1 MDHITGCVGRAR
13 EADEALTAIRRGA
26 NVLIHGR
33 AGIGKSAFLRH
44 LRDQLEEGEPPVVFV
59 PAGTTKSALLELAR
73 QVHER
78 CGLAVPEALLPPR
91 TLARARREGSLPW
104 SDLVR
109 PLRRLPVSDTLALLE
124 NSLRRRRFLVLLET
138 LEVPP
143 SQAELFAV
151 ILDCAQVVACMDD
164 SNRRVRID
172 RLLWRF
178 QMRVELKPLSLEES
192 RMIAERWIADNPLR
206 FADEATRDRFL
217 RHIAQASG
225 GVPAA
230 IRGMLEEASKEHEI
244 TPAKARSLYHTAAL
258 QYVDMTPLVVV
269 LLVIAI
275 AGRYVSRG
283 LGDTE
288 MLVLSGVATALFMGL
303 RFFFFQMRSRR

>member
-1 MDHITGCVGRAR
+1 MDDVTGFVGRSR
-13 EADEALTAIRRGA
+13 ESDAALTAIRRGA

-44 LRDQLEEGEPPVVFV
+44 LRGQLGDGEPPVVFV
-59 PAGTTKSALLELAR
+59 PAGTTKSSLLELAR
-73 QVHER
+73 QIHER

-104 SDLVR
+104 NDLVR
-109 PLRRLPVSDTLALLE
+109 PLRRLPVSDTVALLE

-178 QMRVELKPLSLEES
+178 QAQVELKPLPLEES
-192 RMIAERWIADNPLR
+192 RTLAERWIADNPLR
-206 FADEATRDRFL
+206 FADEPTRDRFL

-230 IRGMLEEASKEHEI
+230 IRGMLEEAGKEKEI
-244 TPAKARSLYHTAAL
+244 TPAKARSLYHSAAL

-288 MLVLSGVATALFMGL
+288 MLVLSGVATAIFMGL

>member
-1 MDHITGCVGRAR
+1 MDDVTGFVGRAR
-13 EADEALTAIRRGA
+13 ESDDALTAIRRGA

-44 LRDQLEEGEPPVVFV
+44 LRNRLEGGDLPVVFV
-59 PAGTTKSALLELAR
+59 PAGTTKSSLLELAR
-73 QVHER
+73 QIHER

-104 SDLVR
+104 NDLVR
-109 PLRRLPVSDTLALLE
+109 PLRRLPVSDTVALLE
-124 NSLRRRRFLVLLET
+124 NSLRRQRFLVLLET

-178 QMRVELKPLSLEES
+178 QAQVDAAAVYVNASTRFTDGFVFGFG
-192 RMIAERWIADNPLR
+192 AEIGISTQKLHA
-206 FADEATRDRFL
+206 
-217 RHIAQASG
+217 
-225 GVPAA
+225 
-230 IRGMLEEASKEHEI
+230 RG
-244 TPAKARSLYHTAAL
+244 P
-258 QYVDMTPLVVV
+258 
-269 LLVIAI
+269 
-275 AGRYVSRG
+275 
-283 LGDTE
+283 
-288 MLVLSGVATALFMGL
+288 MGL
-303 RFFFFQMRSRR
+303 EHLVTRRYLVDGDGQTRS

>member
-1 MDHITGCVGRAR
+1 M
-13 EADEALTAIRRGA
+13 
-26 NVLIHGR
+26 
-33 AGIGKSAFLRH
+33 
-44 LRDQLEEGEPPVVFV
+44 VFV
-59 PAGTTKSALLELAR
+59 PAGTTKSSLLELAR
-73 QVHER
+73 QIHER

-91 TLARARREGSLPW
+91 TLARAKREGSLPW
-104 SDLVR
+104 NDLVR

-124 NSLRRRRFLVLLET
+124 GSLRRQRFLVLLET

-143 SQAELFAV
+143 SQAELFTV

-178 QMRVELKPLSLEES
+178 QVKVELKPLPLEES
-192 RMIAERWIADNPLR
+192 RTLAERWIAENPLR
-206 FADEATRDRFL
+206 FADETTRDRFL
-217 RHIAQASG
+217 RHVAQASG

-230 IRGMLEEASKEHEI
+230 IRGMLEEASKEREI
-244 TPAKARSLYHTAAL
+244 TPAKARSLYHEAGL
-258 QYVDMTPLVVV
+258 HYVDMTPLVIV
-269 LLVIAI
+269 LLVIGI
-275 AGRYVSRG
+275 AGRYISRG

-288 MLVLSGVATALFMGL
+288 MLVLSGVATAIFMGL